1 MSMQI
6 SAEVLAL
13 WNKSQKVEAIKLMR
27 EQTGLGL
34 KDTKDLLEAYSEAR
48 ANGGIEHSI
57 ENSTEH
63 HIEVDLQPQQNQAE
77 AMQQLRDQLSKMGMK
92 DASALLGTMGASGK
106 SGTTT
111 LKTTTTTI
119 NGKTVTSITASGDP
133 EVAARMLMSNT
144 GMAHEVARA
153 KVDEAMAGGNK
164 LEAIKLL
171 RDMTGLGLAEAK
183 DQIDAAMNGEP
194 LDWQNLPNRPQ
205 QTASQAAYSSAISP
219 GEVPRSQGWF
229 WWLLVLLALAA
240 GAWFYFKSP

>member
-13 WNKSQKVEAIKLMR
+13 WNKGQKVEAIKLMR

-34 KDTKDLLEAYSEAR
+34 KDTKDLLEAYAEAR
-48 ANGGIEHSI
+48 ANGEIDQ
-57 ENSTEH
+57 N
-63 HIEVDLQPQQNQAE
+63 IEVDLQPQNQAE
-77 AMQQLRDQLSKMGMK
+77 AMQQLRDQLEQMGMK
-92 DASALLGTMGASGK
+92 DASALLGTLGANGK

-119 NGKTVTSITASGDP
+119 NGKTVTSISASGDP

-153 KVDEAMAGGNK
+153 KVDEAMASGNK
-164 LEAIKLL
+164 IEAIKLL

-194 LDWQNLPNRPQ
+194 LDWQNLPRQPQ
-205 QTASQAAYSSAISP
+205 QSMSQPSYSSTTSP

-229 WWLLVLLALAA
+229 WWILVLLALAA